1 MILLLV
7 RQPGPWRPPMDGWS
21 MDELDLLDWMDEH
34 GVEPGG
40 DMSGFFG

>member
-1 MILLLV
+1 
-7 RQPGPWRPPMDGWS
+7 MDGWS
-21 MDELDLLDWMDEH
+21 MDEMDLLDWMAEH